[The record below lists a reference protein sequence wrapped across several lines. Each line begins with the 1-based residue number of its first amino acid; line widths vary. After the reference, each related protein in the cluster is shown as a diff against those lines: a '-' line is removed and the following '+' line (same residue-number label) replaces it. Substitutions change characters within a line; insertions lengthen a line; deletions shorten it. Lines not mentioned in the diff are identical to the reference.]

1 MSSQIEPAGIPA
13 PSTDA
18 AEWATRANRAARSVT
33 RSFGRRLWFLPGT
46 HIGAVSLPNNIRESL
61 SGPWHYWW
69 QAHYVDCLVD
79 AGRREL
85 ASKSKFDGDSRPSAG
100 RLASRL
106 VTTIR
111 LRNLLRFVNDYYDD
125 MAWLALATLRLE
137 KLAEE
142 TKKPGRRRNAYVQK
156 CLTLQFDS
164 ASTDHLGGGTFWS
177 TKRDFKNTPATA
189 PVALYYARTGHT
201 ERAQQLVNW
210 LNSKLLHPERGLY
223 QDGLRISHGEVVVDG
238 AIYTYNQGPV
248 LGALL
253 ELGGEDN
260 LRRAALLV
268 DAVRTRTDASRHAGD
283 PRRRHGRWRALYRH
297 PAALSCASSPGP
309 QASGKTQGNGQILGS
324 QHRRSVLDRPPREPN
339 PGQCPQRHSFDR
351 VLFRPPTAGGRNVS
365 GGDRRRAFHATSS
378 LDGTGSCGH
387 ALAAV
392 GRAAAGSWTLP
403 LRVRGF
409 VAGQHLHET
418 GDLARPGLCP
428 FDPVGAVNEGEAVL
442 GGQDVDTWLG
452 LQERLRWLRRGPPG
466 RPSRR
471 GLRRRLPSVHQ
482 LLRPRRRLVRRPSF
496 CPRTPAAQCAPRC
509 ELTKCSCGPAASCA
523 ACSFRRRGSSL
534 DRRSSRSTGPRPRR
548 RRSPAP

>member
-18 AEWATRANRAARSVT
+18 AEWATRADQAARSVT
-33 RSFGRRLWFLPGT
+33 RSFGRRLLFLPGT
-46 HIGAVSLPNNIRESL
+46 HIGAVSLPSNIHKSL

-137 KLAEE
+137 RLAEE

-201 ERAQQLVNW
+201 ERAQQLVDW

-223 QDGLRISHGEVVVDG
+223 QDGLRISHGEVAVDG

-260 LRRAALLV
+260 LRRAAQLV
-268 DAVRTRTDASRHAGD
+268 DAV
-283 PRRRHGRWRALYRH
+283 GRELT
-297 PAALSCASSPGP
+297 LPG
-309 QASGKTQGNGQILGS
+309 TQVIRG
-324 QHRRSVLDRPPREPN
+324 
-339 PGQCPQRHSFDR
+339 
-351 VLFRPPTAGGRNVS
+351 
-365 GGDRRRAFHATSS
+365 
-378 LDGTGSCGH
+378 DGTGDGGLFTGILLRYL
-387 ALAAV
+387 ALAARDHRLPV
-392 GRAAAGSWTLP
+392 KTRETARSLVHSTAEAFWTGRSEEKNQAKARREEPAIVFSFDPHRTAGETYPAGTAVELSTQLQAWMALEAAATL
-403 LRVRGF
+403 
-409 VAGQHLHET
+409 
-418 GDLARPGLCP
+418 
-428 FDPVGAVNEGEAVL
+428 
-442 GGQDVDTWLG
+442 
-452 LQERLRWLRRGPPG
+452 
-466 RPSRR
+466 
-471 GLRRRLPSVHQ
+471 
-482 LLRPRRRLVRRPSF
+482 
-496 CPRTPAAQCAPRC
+496 
-509 ELTKCSCGPAASCA
+509 
-523 ACSFRRRGSSL
+523 
-534 DRRSSRSTGPRPRR
+534 
-548 RRSPAP
+548 